1 MSFFTNNTGQ
11 RETCPVVGGPVF
23 GNTDWENEWSMVWQT
38 SGSTAT
44 TYSGVPPTFVMP
56 LDGWFYD
63 GNYGGNDAAPRGI
76 RLVTPISG
84 LSSIE
89 VDVYSPEDMHWAK
102 SYTFVV
108 TGSAGN
114 YTEQSVFDSPPVPAG
129 MLPVGTYTFTAD
141 ISGIGA
147 LQKVELFYGQSDGA
161 GDRAFVIT
169 DVRLA

>member
-1 MSFFTNNTGQ
+1 
-11 RETCPVVGGPVF
+11 
-23 GNTDWENEWSMVWQT
+23 MVWLT

-56 LDGWFYD
+56 ADGWFYD
-63 GNYGGNDAAPRGI
+63 GNYLGSDATPRGV

-84 LSSIE
+84 PSSIE
-89 VDVYSPEDMHWAK
+89 VDVYSPEDMKWAK

-108 TGSAGN
+108 TGSLGS
-114 YTEQSVFDSPPVPAG
+114 YTEQSNFDSPPVPAG

-141 ISGIGA
+141 ISGIGD
-147 LQKVELFYGQSDGA
+147 LQKVMLHYGGSDGA

-169 DVRLA
+169 DIRIA